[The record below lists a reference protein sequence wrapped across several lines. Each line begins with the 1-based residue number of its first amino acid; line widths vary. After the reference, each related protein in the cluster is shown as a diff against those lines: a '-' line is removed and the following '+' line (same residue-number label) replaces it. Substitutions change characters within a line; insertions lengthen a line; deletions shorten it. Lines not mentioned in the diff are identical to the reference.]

1 MRRRLLIL
9 LMASLVGPAAS
20 GLAGCGVPLDDAP
33 RDIRVPG
40 EANASGGPSPGVA
53 GSTVRRL
60 YLVRDGRLVR
70 VPRRVPAP
78 RTPREQLD
86 DLLAGPTAEESDE
99 GLTSALTTMTVT
111 DLQLV
116 DRRATI
122 VLGDPSELGVRSDEV
137 LAFGQ
142 IVCTLTSLPD
152 VGTVSFVADGRPLRV
167 PRADGSL
174 TDSPLTIAD
183 YSALVD

>member
-9 LMASLVGPAAS
+9 LAAALLGPATS

-33 RDIRVPG
+33 RDIRMPG
-40 EANASGGPSPGVA
+40 EANASGSPAPDVA
-53 GSTVRRL
+53 GSVVLRL
-60 YLVRDGRLVR
+60 YLVHDGRLVR
-70 VPRRVPAP
+70 VPRRVPTP

-86 DLLAGPTAEESDE
+86 HLLAGPTAEESDE

-111 DLQLV
+111 DMQLV
-116 DRRATI
+116 GRSATI
-122 VLGDPSELGVRSDEV
+122 TLGDPSELGVRSDEV

-152 VGTVSFVADGRPLRV
+152 VGTVSFVADGQPLRV

-174 TDSPLTIAD
+174 ADGPLTIAD
-183 YSALVD
+183 YRDLVE